1 MSEAILSS
9 RLRDI
14 EEELKLE
21 RDVRYR
27 QEKELTN
34 LRIDFD
40 EIEQQLDEVTNAR
53 DKETEANKRLK
64 QEIHDLRQKL
74 ELQSAESDENQNN
87 VRRRFQDSL
96 TELTSQVE
104 ALSKGK
110 SR

>member
-1 MSEAILSS
+1 M
-9 RLRDI
+9 
-14 EEELKLE
+14 
-21 RDVRYR
+21 
-27 QEKELTN
+27 TN

-40 EIEQQLDEVTNAR
+40 EIEQQLDEITNAKDR
-53 DKETEANKRLK
+53 EVEANKRLVDHSGRIRLLKSNHFSLK